1 MIKKFKQFLNEGILG
16 KLKGPSNSEY
26 TSGLEKEYGS
36 VPSYYL
42 IIAARDNY
50 LPDVKR
56 GIELG
61 GDINKIDL
69 LSIAIDN
76 DNLEMFNFL
85 IDNGADIT
93 IYFNYPLYSAIIKN
107 DLKYVKILVENG
119 ADVNQPYRYGGV
131 NYKDSIYYTALDL
144 VRMKGYTEIEK
155 YLLDNGAVSIK
166 DVENI
171 PTDIYYVKNSKDLIK
186 EGLLSKLQGPT
197 KEEMI
202 NNLKSN
208 PLKLYNIALNQDD
221 EELKEIASKLITQK
235 DKMWLI
241 DYMLEI
247 FEENTMIRFS
257 ENGYDEDDMDEEY
270 DIYGLQYKIWKD
282 YIFGEDYKKAHKKLL
297 DEYMKMSLD
306 DLLYLIYDNNIEID
320 F

>member
-1 MIKKFKQFLNEGILG
+1 
-16 KLKGPSNSEY
+16 
-26 TSGLEKEYGS
+26 
-36 VPSYYL
+36 
-42 IIAARDNY
+42 
-50 LPDVKR
+50 
-56 GIELG
+56 
-61 GDINKIDL
+61 
-69 LSIAIDN
+69 
-76 DNLEMFNFL
+76 
-85 IDNGADIT
+85 
-93 IYFNYPLYSAIIKN
+93 
-107 DLKYVKILVENG
+107 
-119 ADVNQPYRYGGV
+119 V